1 MLGPPSRR
9 TAPIARPRLLELS
22 RERFAYRLMTFVGGA
37 GFGKSTLVRQA
48 LADNLAE
55 PRGIDACIECTADD
69 VHLSELSSRLRAV
82 LEVDG
87 VPLPD
92 PASDARALAD
102 AISLRSPIDVC
113 VIIEDAH
120 LLNGAPSWALIR
132 ALLDRLPPNG
142 HLLLATRVEPDLPVA
157 RLTASGAA
165 LLIDEDDLAFTPEE
179 CATFGE
185 VRGLDLTAAQITWPA
200 MAELAAA
207 GASNRL
213 RRSYLVQEVVAGLTP
228 GVRRLLGAVVLAE
241 GADDAIASAL
251 MGRPVNV
258 ADELR
263 PVPLVHVDDDGWV
276 QPHDLWRQALADLLT
291 PEEQRDAQDVA
302 AITLASRGRMAQAI
316 RLHGD
321 AGNWDAAGR
330 VALAALSFQP
340 PAIATASLAKLIDV
354 VPADRRTHPGW
365 QLAAAL
371 VTYERSLTA
380 ARTALERLAESLP
393 DAAGLST
400 DERNAAMVSTM
411 FHLGTIGRRMADEDL
426 LASVAERLAPLAA
439 IRHPRALAVRASVR
453 GFVAQIHGRCAD
465 GLEAFDDVDHGSISA
480 EQSAHVLMMAGN
492 LHLLDGR
499 AETASNRYREAAA
512 KSTGPVRL
520 LAEELLA
527 TARWA
532 AGETDEAIAAEQ
544 RCLDAAE
551 RLGLTSR
558 AAQFRA
564 MLAAM
569 LAMTG
574 QLDEAKAVFAE
585 LPVELGSRS
594 ADSETMA
601 LSLFTLALL
610 ELDRGDRAA
619 AESFL
624 GRIPP
629 PDGNCQRALFL
640 PAATIVA
647 LLPDR
652 RDEWR
657 KLEAGL
663 IREAAALGMA
673 VATGQSLPASI
684 PAERVRALL
693 PVVLVPLTTHTAA
706 PVDSGPIGARYEL
719 GLLGP
724 VTMRHDDAPLTA
736 APWRR
741 LRVRELLAAIAL
753 TGPRSREQLAELLWP
768 DQAEGVAAR
777 NLRVNLSYLGDALEP
792 DRARGGLSSV
802 ITVQGNLLGIS
813 PTLVGVDLTAFD
825 GCRARARAAE
835 LDNDPAGALAAL
847 TEAVGLWRGDVAA
860 EIDAEWLEDI
870 RRQRRAQYVVSA
882 SRAGELALAAGD
894 TASALGFADRVIEI
908 DPAHERAGRLQAACL
923 LAAGNRSGALAAIKA
938 CLQQCDELGVEPEPE
953 TFVIAARLG
962 L

>member
-9 TAPIARPRLLELS
+9 TAPIQRPRLLELT
-22 RERFAYRLMTFVGGA
+22 RERFSYRLMTFVGGA
-37 GFGKSTLVRQA
+37 GFGKSTLIRQA
-48 LADNLAE
+48 LADNVAE

-69 VHLSELSSRLRAV
+69 IHLAELSSRLRAV

-92 PASDARALAD
+92 PSADARALAD
-102 AISLRSPIDVC
+102 AIALRSPIDVC

-120 LLNGAPSWALIR
+120 LLAGAPSWPLVR

-142 HLLLATRVEPDLPVA
+142 HLLLSTRVEPDLPVA
-157 RLTASGAA
+157 RLAA
-165 LLIDEDDLAFTPEE
+165 LGTAAFIDEQDLAFTPEE
-179 CATFGE
+179 CAEFGE
-185 VRGLDLTAAQITWPA
+185 VRGLDLTAAPIAWPA

-207 GASNRL
+207 GASSHL
-213 RRSYLVQEVVAGLTP
+213 RRSYLVQEVVAALTP
-228 GVRRLLGAVVLAE
+228 GVRRLLGAVVVAE

-291 PEEQRDAQDVA
+291 PDEQRDAQDVA
-302 AITLASRGRMAQAI
+302 AITLASRGRMAQGI
-316 RLHGD
+316 RLHCD
-321 AGNWDAAGR
+321 AGNWEAAGR
-330 VALAALSFQP
+330 VALAALSIQP
-340 PAIATASLAKLIDV
+340 PAIATASLAQLLDV
-354 VPADRRTHPGW
+354 VPVDRRTHPGW
-365 QLAAAL
+365 QLAGAL

-380 ARTALERLAESLP
+380 ARTALERLAERLP
-393 DAAGLST
+393 DAPGLSN
-400 DERNAAMVSTM
+400 DERNAALVSTM

-439 IRHPRALAVRASVR
+439 VRHPRALAVRASVR
-453 GFVAQIHGRCAD
+453 GFLAQIHGRCSE

-480 EQSAHVLMMAGN
+480 EQSAHVLMMVGN

-499 AETASNRYREAAA
+499 AETASARYREAAA
-512 KSTGPVRL
+512 KTSGSVRL

-532 AGETDEAIAAEQ
+532 AGETEEAIAAEQ
-544 RCLDAAE
+544 HCLEAAD

-564 MLAAM
+564 MLSAM
-569 LAMTG
+569 LAMVG
-574 QLDEAKAVFAE
+574 RIDEAKEAFAE

-594 ADSETMA
+594 ADGETMA
-601 LSLFTLALL
+601 LSLLTLTLI

-619 AESFL
+619 ALAFL
-624 GRIPP
+624 ARIPA

-647 LLPDR
+647 LLPER

-657 KLEAGL
+657 KIEAGL

-673 VATGQSLPASI
+673 VGGSVPLPVAI
-684 PAERVRALL
+684 PLERARALVPVALL
-693 PVVLVPLTTHTAA
+693 PAA
-706 PVDSGPIGARYEL
+706 TGPEPAVEAGAPRFSL

-724 VTMRHDDAPLTA
+724 VTMRRDDVALTT

-777 NLRVNLSYLGDALEP
+777 NLRVNLSYLGDALDP
-792 DRARGGLSSV
+792 DRSRGAPSSV
-802 ITVQGNLLGIS
+802 ITVQGNLLALS
-813 PTLVGVDLTAFD
+813 PMLVWVDLATFD

-847 TEAVGLWRGDVAA
+847 AEAIGLWRGDVAA
-860 EIDAEWLEDI
+860 EIDAEWLDDI

-894 TASALGFADRVIEI
+894 TASALGFADQVLEV
-908 DPAHERAGRLQAACL
+908 DPSHERAGRLQAACL
-923 LAAGNRSGALAAIKA
+923 LGAGNRSGALAAIRA
-938 CLQQCDELGVEPEPE
+938 CLQHCDDMGVDAEPE
-953 TFVIAARLG
+953 TLVIAARLG
-962 L
+962 LS